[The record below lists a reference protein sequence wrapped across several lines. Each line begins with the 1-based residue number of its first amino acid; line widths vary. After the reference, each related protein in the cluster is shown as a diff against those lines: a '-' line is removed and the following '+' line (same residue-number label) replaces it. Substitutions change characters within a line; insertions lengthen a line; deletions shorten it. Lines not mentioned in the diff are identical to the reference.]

1 MGSDQS
7 STKQDRRSPT
17 KQQVPAE
24 LKTTHNLYS
33 HYRWGKTQINNLIEN
48 GIISPMYPPC
58 DSPEGDKVFCSICYC
73 YYQKVNLTG
82 CCNHQICSECLAA
95 IIEPPPAHRAC
106 PFCKKE
112 DFPIIPYISSSNGGK
127 NNDGD
132 DPEFLSFQEKQRRGE
147 ADVPINMNNNNSA
160 PCSQRAR
167 EIAEQFNRNP
177 YDIDVLLSAGI
188 PEEEII
194 ANFT

>member
-7 STKQDRRSPT
+7 STKQDRRPNV

-24 LKTTHNLYS
+24 FKMTHNLYA
-33 HYRWGKTQINNLIEN
+33 HYRWPKAQIINLIES
-48 GIISPMYPPC
+48 GIISPMYPPSE
-58 DSPEGDKVFCSICYC
+58 SPDGDKVFCAICYC
-73 YYQKVNLTG
+73 FYPKVNLTG

-95 IIEPPPAHRAC
+95 IIEPPPQHRAC

-112 DFPIIPYISSSNGGK
+112 DFPIIPFISSSNGGK

-132 DPEFLSFQEKQRRGE
+132 DPEYLTFQEKQRRGE
-147 ADVPINMNNNNSA
+147 ADVPINSNTT
-160 PCSQRAR
+160 PCSEKA
-167 EIAEQFNRNP
+167 IAIAQQFNKNP
-177 YDIDVLLSAGI
+177 HDIDVLLSAGI

>member
-7 STKQDRRSPT
+7 STKPDRKSGAR
-17 KQQVPAE
+17 QQIPAE
-24 LKTTHNLYS
+24 LKTTHNLYA
-33 HYRWGKTQINNLIEN
+33 HYRWPKTQIVNLIEN
-48 GIISPMYPPC
+48 GIISPMYPPS

-73 YYQKVNLTG
+73 YYPKVNITG

-95 IIEPPPAHRAC
+95 IIEPPPAHRVC

-112 DFPIIPYISSSNGGK
+112 DFKIIPFISSTNGGR

-132 DPEFLSFQEKQRRGE
+132 DPEYLTFQEKQRRGE
-147 ADVPINMNNNNSA
+147 ADVPINSNLP
-160 PCSQRAR
+160 PCSQRAK
-167 EIAEQFNRNP
+167 EIGEQFNRNP